1 MGARWGSVG
10 DQRSK
15 AGWEKDAAGTQEE
28 VGVGGLAR
36 EKGCANR
43 LPGQGWRKGTRVG
56 GRGPQAQG
64 GVCRE
69 VETVDRVDKRK
80 SLVAGGGFT
89 PLLGSPPLPPD
100 PSITDTPP
108 GLPLETLNTDPP
120 SREPQNRSDPA
131 RAALTP

>member
-43 LPGQGWRKGTRVG
+43 LPGHRMAKGDAGRRAGTPG
-56 GRGPQAQG
+56 AGRG
-64 GVCRE
+64 V
-69 VETVDRVDKRK
+69 
-80 SLVAGGGFT
+80 
-89 PLLGSPPLPPD
+89 
-100 PSITDTPP
+100 
-108 GLPLETLNTDPP
+108 
-120 SREPQNRSDPA
+120 
-131 RAALTP
+131 